1 MAEVAVDEIPQA
13 EKDELF
19 CTYAAMILADS
30 DLEIDEDS
38 IKKIIKAA
46 GGKVDGFY
54 TSLFAKLTAGKAEDL
69 KKMCVVGG
77 GGGGGGGGAA
87 AAPAAGGGGGGGG
100 EAKKEEKKE
109 EEEEEEMEFDL
120 FG

>member
-1 MAEVAVDEIPQA
+1 MAEYAVDEINQA
-13 EKDELF
+13 EKDELL
-19 CTYAAMILADS
+19 CSYAAMILADS
-30 DLEIDEDS
+30 EMDIDEES
-38 IKKIIKAA
+38 ITKVIKAA

-54 TSLFAKLTAGKAEDL
+54 TSLFAKMTAGKADDI
-69 KKMCVVGG
+69 KKMCIIGG
-77 GGGGGGGGAA
+77 
-87 AAPAAGGGGGGGG
+87 GGGGGGGG